1 MNDVIDLHQN
11 AVDELR
17 GQLAQVE
24 SMTVGKSQDLEDAME
39 ECQSKVGGGGG
50 ERGKEKRGGRGRGV
64 RGGEEGGGWERGKR
78 KEEGEG
84 GGDRG
89 CMGH

>member
-39 ECQSKVGGGGG
+39 ECQSKVEGGGGGG
-50 ERGKEKRGGRGRGV
+50 EGEREKREGGGRGRRGRGV
-64 RGGEEGGGWERGKR
+64 GEGER